1 MKIVYVFLLSIL
13 VLSCEK
19 DEAITEDEAVL
30 KSEMLGSWKVS
41 YLEHAD
47 VSLLSGYVFDFNTE
61 DKLVIKKLG
70 EENIYGTWCL
80 LDSGK
85 KIKILIPEKGYPLR
99 TLHSEWGVNL
109 ATTQQLK
116 LTEVNSENDFLE
128 KSNFTRIN
136 EE

>member
-19 DEAITEDEAVL
+19 EEAITEEEAVS
-30 KSEMLGSWKVS
+30 KNEMLGSWKVS

-47 VSLLSGYVFDFNTE
+47 VSALADYVFDFNLDE
-61 DKLVIKKLG
+61 ELVVRRAG
-70 EENIYGTWCL
+70 QENIYGSWRL
-80 LDSGK
+80 LNSGK
-85 KIKILIPEKGYPLR
+85 EIKILIPEKDYPLR
-99 TLHSEWGVNL
+99 TLHSVWRVNL

-116 LTEVNSENDFLE
+116 LTEVSSENDFLE
-128 KSNFTRIN
+128 KSKLTRFN